1 MSTSNVKDERHPDF
15 SRMMR
20 KALQDVYDRLGL
32 CVFCSIVWSV
42 CLVFATAW
50 AFGVVAPLGPVLAFV
65 LGVALVGPMTLGLYE
80 VAGQMALGEDVWA
93 KDILRGARRHFA
105 HGAVLFAANVV
116 FLAAAGL
123 AVYFYTTQL
132 SGTIGKII
140 GLLWLYA
147 AGMWLLGQLLCPAF
161 IVRQGVGVLTAI
173 KRSAVLVV
181 DNIGYTFALAA
192 QVGVVLMLIYVP
204 VGLMLKPVVPL
215 SFMIFFLI
223 LPAFVAVVAMNVY
236 DDLMRKY
243 D

>member
-1 MSTSNVKDERHPDF
+1 MEGKRRPDF

-20 KALQDVYDRLGL
+20 KALQDIYDHLGI
-32 CVFCSIVWSV
+32 CVLFSIIWSV

-50 AFGVVAPLGPVLAFV
+50 AFGVVSPLGPVLAFV
-65 LGVALVGPMTLGLYE
+65 LGVVLVGPMTLGLYE
-80 VAGQMALGEDVWA
+80 VAGQMASEEDVWPR
-93 KDILRGARRHFA
+93 DLLRGARRHFVC
-105 HGAVLFAANVV
+105 GAALLAANVV

-132 SGTIGKII
+132 GGAVGKII